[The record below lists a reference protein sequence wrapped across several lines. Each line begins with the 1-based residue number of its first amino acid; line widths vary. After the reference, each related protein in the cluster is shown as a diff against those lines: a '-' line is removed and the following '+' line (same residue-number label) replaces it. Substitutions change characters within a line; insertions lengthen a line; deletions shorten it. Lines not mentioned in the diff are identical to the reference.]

1 MALARDKKNGRR
13 QEESKEKMESKRKNK
28 QPIRQS
34 RGGRKIERG
43 ISMIFF
49 RGCRSRT
56 WFRSF
61 LAQTVNSRN
70 LNIHAR
76 VSGRKNRIGNLKADR
91 HGSELIV
98 KTKRSDSPKTP
109 IVLNFAFFIVS
120 ARFVQ
125 NLKCFFYF
133 SRCLLLKFI

>member
-1 MALARDKKNGRR
+1 M
-13 QEESKEKMESKRKNK
+13 QSKRKNK

-56 WFRSF
+56 WFRKDQVVVRSF

-70 LNIHAR
+70 LNIRAR